1 MVKRLISGH
10 FDIYGVCD
18 MDQTNTIHFTHVVKV
33 RHRWTESSL
42 LGRDCRAK
50 SSQNPD
56 IAKKGRGG
64 GLTHD
69 TTIFLGFP

>member
-56 IAKKGRGG
+56 IAKIP
-64 GLTHD
+64 LTGV
-69 TTIFLGFP
+69 TGIK